1 MRKIIKIIL
10 IIKIQIKKGFTLVS
24 YENQNCIKAKKHYTF
39 AERAIE
45 SKKNG
50 RFVNVIKAYY
60 ATYQPTKNFIFRSD
74 ILNKKRN
81 FKNINDCIENDS
93 TIAKKIIEKSNNT
106 LINIINNNNRNC
118 DDSNTNSS
126 SQSNSNI
133 YDKINDNINNYNKNN
148 NNNSNNINNYNK
160 NNNNNNNNNNN
171 EIFESSKYPGKFFR
185 INKETGA
192 SEWI

>member
-1 MRKIIKIIL
+1 
-10 IIKIQIKKGFTLVS
+10 LVS
-24 YENQNCIKAKKHYTF
+24 YENQNCSKAKKHYTF
-39 AERAIE
+39 AERSIE

-60 ATYQPTKNFIFRSD
+60 ATYQPTKNLIFPSD

-81 FKNINDCIENDS
+81 FENNINDCIENDS
-93 TIAKKIIEKSNNT
+93 TIAKRIIEKSNNT
-106 LINIINNNNRNC
+106 LINIINNNRNC

-148 NNNSNNINNYNK
+148 NNNSNNINNYN
-160 NNNNNNNNNNN
+160 NNNNNNNN